1 MTDSPRTAR
10 PLRVAYLQLGLNIV
24 LFGLSWPMIKIGLQA
39 ASPLWFAAARATLS
53 ATMAFLLLA
62 LLGRLKWPP
71 RADWPIVLSVGAL
84 QLACFFAF
92 SNLGM
97 QRLPAGRSRVLAYTA
112 SLWVVP
118 LSLLIGEKVGWGAFV
133 GVLLG
138 VAGIVVLADP
148 PRFDWSDKAVIWGH
162 VWLLL
167 ALLGR
172 LKWPPRA
179 DWPIVLSVG
188 ALQLACFFAFSN
200 LGMQSLP
207 AGRSSVLAYTASL
220 WVVPLSLLI
229 GEKVGW
235 RAAIGVLL
243 GVAGIVV
250 LADPPRFDWSDK
262 GVIWGHVWLLLAGFT
277 WAIAIVHIRHHRW
290 RTAPLDALPWQM
302 SVATVALTILAAV
315 FEPHGHVDPGRWQL
329 WVALI
334 YIGIIAGPAG
344 TALVLAG
351 MAIVILENARPRR

>member
-1 MTDSPRTAR
+1 MTDGPRTAR
-10 PLRVAYLQLGLNIV
+10 PARVAYLQLGLNIV

-53 ATMAFLLLA
+53 ATTALLLLA

-71 RADWPIVLSVGAL
+71 P
-84 QLACFFAF
+84 
-92 SNLGM
+92 
-97 QRLPAGRSRVLAYTA
+97 
-112 SLWVVP
+112 
-118 LSLLIGEKVGWGAFV
+118 
-133 GVLLG
+133 
-138 VAGIVVLADP
+138 
-148 PRFDWSDKAVIWGH
+148 
-162 VWLLL
+162 
-167 ALLGR
+167 
-172 LKWPPRA
+172 A

-229 GEKVGW
+229 GETVGW
-235 RAAIGVLL
+235 RALLGVLL

-250 LADPPRFDWSDK
+250 LADPPRFDWSDN
-262 GVIWGHVWLLLAGFT
+262 GVIWGHVWLLLSGFA

-302 SVATVALTILAAV
+302 SVAAVLLWPIALLL
-315 FEPHGHVDPGRWQL
+315 EPNGHLDGHAKEL
-329 WVALI
+329 WIGLI
-334 YIGIIAGPAG
+334 YIGAFAGPIATWAAVSVNRALPPVVGSMAMLGVPLLSIASSVVLVDEPITTPLLIG
-344 TALVLAG
+344 TALVITGIAV
-351 MAIVILENARPRR
+351 VILEKSRPAR